1 MSAIGR
7 RAGAYLR
14 LGRVSNLPTVWTN
27 VIAAAAL
34 ATVGTERPGVAS
46 LLAVGTIVSA
56 FYVGG
61 MFLNDACDAGID
73 AIERPERPI
82 PSGLV
87 TRDHVLRVGGAL
99 LALAILALAL
109 AFGLAAALGGGAL
122 AAAIVLYD
130 VHHKRNPLAPLV
142 MAACRALI
150 HLVVALALVGRVGL
164 PVAVGAGALLAYVTI
179 LTAVARRAPGRV
191 VGALIAGICLLDAAI
206 VAAAWSPA
214 LALGVALGFPLT
226 LRLQRRV
233 SGT

>member
-7 RAGAYLR
+7 RVGAYLR
-14 LGRVSNLPTVWTN
+14 LGRVSNLPTVWTD
-27 VIAAAAL
+27 VVAAAAL
-34 ATVGTERPGVAS
+34 ATVGVERPGA
-46 LLAVGTIVSA
+46 LPLIALGTIVSA

-61 MFLNDACDAGID
+61 MFLNDAWDAGID
-73 AIERPERPI
+73 AVERPERPI

-87 TRDHVLRVGGAL
+87 TRDHVFRVGGGL
-99 LALAILALAL
+99 LVVAIVALAAG
-109 AFGLAAALGGGAL
+109 FGLEAALGGGAL

-130 VHHKRNPLAPLV
+130 IHHKRNPLAPLV

-150 HLVVALALVGRVGL
+150 HAVVALALVGRVGVL
-164 PVAVGAGALLAYVTI
+164 VVAGAGALFAYVAI
-179 LTAVARRAPGRV
+179 LTVAARRAPGRV

-214 LALGVALGFPLT
+214 LALVVALGFALT